1 MPPDFKEY
9 TTEWYHDRM
18 GDIIAK
24 KITLLRERIEWWSH
38 KNGYENMDN
47 ASEHRDDKG
56 RLIWKQSDWEY
67 VDDTYNQIVNNESY
81 TPYKVTL
88 KKMNVLWR
96 KYYVEKYDVH

>member
-1 MPPDFKEY
+1 MLGRQKVQI
-9 TTEWYHDRM
+9 DRESLL
-18 GDIIAK
+18 D
-24 KITLLRERIEWWSH
+24 KIKRLRDRISSWC
-38 KNGYENMDN
+38 KINGYENMGN
-47 ASEHRDDKG
+47 TNEHRADDG
-56 RLIWKQSDWEY
+56 EIIWKQSDWEY

>member
-1 MPPDFKEY
+1 MLGRQKVQI
-9 TTEWYHDRM
+9 DRVSLL
-18 GDIIAK
+18 AK
-24 KITLLRERIEWWSH
+24 IKRLQVRISMWC
-38 KNGYENMDN
+38 KTNGYDN
-47 ASEHRDDKG
+47 LGNANEHRDDKG

-96 KYYVEKYDVH
+96 KYYVEKYNVH